1 MKLYTERQTRKNAII
16 SNMKKKLSSQFV
28 ECPICQKEYKTR
40 GLHAHLR
47 LQHPEVDAKQK
58 LRDVIIDPK
67 KDPEQR
73 IIFEVSLTQD
83 NEYVFKHTE
92 LSNSDMLAIIEKI
105 HSLLLANL
113 NKHN

>member
-1 MKLYTERQTRKNAII
+1 MKLYTEQQTRKA
-16 SNMKKKLSSQFV
+16 NMKKKSSSQFV

-92 LSNSDMLAIIEKI
+92 LSNSDMLAIMEKI
-105 HSLLLANL
+105 HSLLMAKTNIIK
-113 NKHN
+113 NE